1 VLAGAGSCQWYCA
14 DAVREGC
21 WLGAKCELSHQ
32 PQQPRRNPCHAI
44 PSHHIT
50 PRHTTSHHVTPH
62 HHHTAPPPQV
72 LKSLSKAELKEYAKL
87 MSADDFVHNRV
98 LRTRLGMHR
107 GRGRS
112 LEAVAPGAL
121 TKELVAMGK
130 WDSSEL
136 ASNVDVT
143 LLVQLAPFATS

>member
-1 VLAGAGSCQWYCA
+1 MSSTVIYTSSTA
-14 DAVREGC
+14 
-21 WLGAKCELSHQ
+21 AKAPSI
-32 PQQPRRNPCHAI
+32 A
-44 PSHHIT
+44 SHHTT
-50 PRHTTSHHVTPH
+50 PRHT
-62 HHHTAPPPQV
+62 PPPAPQV
-72 LKSLSKAELKEYAKL
+72 LKSLSKSELKEYAKL

-121 TKELVAMGK
+121 SKELVAMGK